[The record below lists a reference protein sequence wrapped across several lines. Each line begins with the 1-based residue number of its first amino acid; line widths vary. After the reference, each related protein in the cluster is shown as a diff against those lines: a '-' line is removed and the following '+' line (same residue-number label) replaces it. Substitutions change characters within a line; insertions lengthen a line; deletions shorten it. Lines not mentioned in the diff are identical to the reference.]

1 MSLFRFCTSLEVRF
15 ADLDAFGHVNHAK
28 YFTFMEQGRFQ
39 YFDALGLWN
48 TSRPFHELGI
58 IIAEAHCSY
67 KKPVLLGERV
77 DVSVRV
83 SRMGNK
89 SFEIEYLLSV
99 EGDEVAL
106 GRTTQVAYD
115 YQSEKSIAV
124 PSEWRAKIAE
134 FEKKDVAKG

>member
-1 MSLFRFCTSLEVRF
+1 MSSFHFCVSLEVRF
-15 ADLDAFGHVNHAK
+15 ADLDPFGHVNHAK
-28 YFTFMEQGRFQ
+28 YFTFMEQGRFH

-48 TSRPFHELGI
+48 TSRTFPELGI

-83 SRMGNK
+83 SRLGNK

-99 EGDEVAL
+99 KGEAVAL

-115 YQSEKSIAV
+115 YHKQTSIAV
-124 PSEWRAKIAE
+124 PTEWRSKIE
-134 FEKKDVAKG
+134 KFESELIK

>member
-1 MSLFRFCTSLEVRF
+1 MSPFHFSTPLEVRF

-28 YFTFMEQGRFQ
+28 YFSFMEQGRFQ
-39 YFDALGLWN
+39 YFDSVGLWN
-48 TSRPFHELGI
+48 TSRSFHELGI

-99 EGDEVAL
+99 KGDEVAK

-115 YQSEKSIAV
+115 YKKETSIMV
-124 PSEWRAKIAE
+124 PAEWRKKIEE
-134 FEKKDVAKG
+134 FESKA

>member
-1 MSLFRFCTSLEVRF
+1 MSSFHFSTSIEVRF

-39 YFDALGLWN
+39 YFEAVGLWN

-67 KKPVLLGERV
+67 KKPLLLGERV
-77 DVSVRV
+77 EVSVRV
-83 SRMGNK
+83 SRLGNK

-99 EGDEVAL
+99 KDEEVAK

-124 PSEWRAKIAE
+124 PIEWRSKIE
-134 FEKKDVAKG
+134 KFESERIK

>member
-1 MSLFRFCTSLEVRF
+1 MSLFHFCTPLEIRF

-39 YFDALGLWN
+39 YFDAVGLWN

-83 SRMGNK
+83 SRLGNK

-99 EGDEVAL
+99 KAEEVAK

-124 PSEWRAKIAE
+124 PVEWRSKIE
-134 FEKKDVAKG
+134 KFESERIK

>member
-1 MSLFRFCTSLEVRF
+1 MSPFRFRASLDVRF
-15 ADLDAFGHVNHAK
+15 ADLDVFGHVNHAK

-39 YFDALGLWN
+39 YFDALGLWD

-67 KKPVLLGERV
+67 KKPVQLGDRV

-83 SRMGNK
+83 SRLGNK

-99 EGDEVAL
+99 KDEEVAK

-124 PSEWRAKIAE
+124 PVEWRSKIE
-134 FEKKDVAKG
+134 KFESKA

>member
-1 MSLFRFCTSLEVRF
+1 MSPFRFCTSLEVRF
-15 ADLDAFGHVNHAK
+15 ADLDVFGHVNHAK
-28 YFTFMEQGRFQ
+28 YFTFMEQGRFR
-39 YFDALGLWN
+39 YFDAVGLWD
-48 TSRPFHELGI
+48 TSRSFHELGI

-67 KKPVLLGERV
+67 KKPVMLGDSVE
-77 DVSVRV
+77 VSVRV

-99 EGDEVAL
+99 KGEEVAK

-124 PSEWRAKIAE
+124 PTEWRSKIEE
-134 FEKKDVAKG
+134 FEGGEKSK